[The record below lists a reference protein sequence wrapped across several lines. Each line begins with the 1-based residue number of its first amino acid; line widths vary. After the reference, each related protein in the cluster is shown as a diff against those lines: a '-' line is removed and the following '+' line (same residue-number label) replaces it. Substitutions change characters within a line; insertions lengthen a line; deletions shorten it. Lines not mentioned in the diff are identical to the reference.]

1 MKILI
6 VEDARPIRE
15 GLGKIL
21 TRLGKSYEVVGMAAD
36 GLEGLQMIEEYT
48 PDLVI
53 MDIQMPD
60 MDGLTMLEKAREKK
74 VECHFVVLT
83 AYSDFNYAQKAIEL
97 GVDNYLLKPIKI
109 PELKRA
115 LTQVEEAIL
124 KTLNPAGVYTRSYIF
139 RGALTGNLT
148 VDEALEHT
156 AVSQYGLH
164 ADDPIGLFIV
174 WLGDFYSVCQPAA
187 FMILDGL
194 GEADGA
200 FHSYLVEM
208 EEQQALVLCIY
219 GMKDEGRTEAYLR
232 QRVVPML
239 SSNLEG
245 RAVYG
250 WGICPG
256 LTGLREQAL
265 RIAADMEWNLLY
277 ENQNPVLITRGMVE
291 EIVTVP
297 LRLPPELEQKAR
309 YAAAHKNDG
318 EVKQCF
324 QTLSAA
330 CSAQPHSPGEIKD
343 VCLRFCFTVL
353 NAAREYGLPAEDVS
367 VQALSLS
374 IGRASSWKV
383 LNGILENFQDQL
395 FAGAEEEEAEESTS
409 DLVKKAQAL
418 IREYYNQGIT
428 LEEIARKLYVTEEYL
443 SAQIRK
449 ETGQTFTEIIRQSR
463 MAEIKKLL
471 LESDL
476 KLNQI
481 AAMTGYSDPKYMS
494 KVFREEVGMSP
505 AEYRK
510 MKI

>member
-21 TRLGKSYEVVGMAAD
+21 AKLGPSYEVVGMAAD
-36 GLEGLQMIEEYT
+36 GVEGLSMIEEYT

-60 MDGLTMLEKAREKK
+60 MDGLTMLAKAREKK
-74 VECHFVVLT
+74 VECRFVVLT

-115 LTQVEEAIL
+115 LKQVEESIA
-124 KTLNPAGVYTRSYIF
+124 KTLNPASVYTRSYIF

-148 VDEALEHT
+148 VDEALEQVS
-156 AVSQYGLH
+156 VSQYGLH
-164 ADDPIGLFIV
+164 ADEPIGLFIV
-174 WLGDFYSVCQPAA
+174 WLGEFYPVCLPAA
-187 FMILDGL
+187 VMILDGL
-194 GEADGA
+194 GEADGS
-200 FHSYLVEM
+200 FQSYLAEM
-208 EEQQALVLCIY
+208 EEEQALVLCIY
-219 GMKDEGRTEAYLR
+219 HMKDVEGTEAYLR
-232 QRVVPML
+232 QTIVPML
-239 SSNLEG
+239 TSNLDS

-250 WGICPG
+250 WGVSDG
-256 LTGLREQAL
+256 LSFVRERVRL
-265 RIAADMEWNLLY
+265 IAEDMEWNLLY
-277 ENQNPVLITRGMVE
+277 ENPILITHSLVE

-297 LRLPPELEQKAR
+297 LRLAPELEQKAR
-309 YAAAHKNDG
+309 YAVAHKNSG
-318 EVKQCF
+318 ELKTCF
-324 QTLSAA
+324 QALVSACTA
-330 CSAQPHSPGEIKD
+330 PPHNPKEIKD

-353 NAAREYGLPAEDVS
+353 NAAREYGLPAENVS
-367 VQALSLS
+367 VQALSGS
-374 IGRASSWKV
+374 MARASSWKV
-383 LNGILENFQDQL
+383 LNGILENFQEQL
-395 FAGAEEEEAEESTS
+395 FVNAGEEDEESTS
-409 DLVKKAQAL
+409 DLVKKAQAM
-418 IREYYNQGIT
+418 IQEYFNQGIT
-428 LEEIARKLYVTEEYL
+428 LEEIARRLYVTEEYL
-443 SAQIRK
+443 SSQIKK

-463 MAEIKKLL
+463 IGEIKKLL

-494 KVFREEVGMSP
+494 KVFRDEVGMSP